1 MRPKLNHV
9 IFLGAGASYSSGYP
23 IGQELRLLM
32 TSRDYFQAKLDK
44 LYPTDNS
51 IQKQSLYESKLKC
64 LEYFDSFS
72 NSMEFFRRGGFATV
86 DEFSKLATEGFPEH
100 VQAMKKLMCF
110 VLAMHNPE
118 EKFHESDYYPFIQ
131 RLFRSDT
138 LNQFRDEI
146 TIITFNYDCY
156 LDFVMREAYRHRLA
170 ISKSAKVVKTLTEYL
185 NNSPDLAEPWSNK
198 LSSGFYHQESDKAV
212 AWGAGQFNYYKLH
225 GSITYGGA
233 PANFGY
239 DKLFLQGAPIRFQF
253 LEDQWF
259 VKHFVPPVVF
269 PWELF
274 DKDSGKFI
282 SEDDFVYVKGKCAMF
297 GSDGKKLFNH
307 FKTMWENAKISV
319 ERADKISFVGLSIHD
334 YLEGGL
340 RYLLQDVGKIKD
352 PKVRAC
358 ITEGTYDEAKPKR
371 VEVVVANPDN
381 NQFKNA
387 ENRLH
392 PSSLCGKV
400 ADLLKRVAPNLA
412 YVRSSSEDDG
422 IFRSTDTP
430 DKVEDPDITPRL
442 TFREFIEREMD

>member
-1 MRPKLNHV
+1 
-9 IFLGAGASYSSGYP
+9 
-23 IGQELRLLM
+23 
-32 TSRDYFQAKLDK
+32 
-44 LYPTDNS
+44 
-51 IQKQSLYESKLKC
+51 
-64 LEYFDSFS
+64 
-72 NSMEFFRRGGFATV
+72 
-86 DEFSKLATEGFPEH
+86 
-100 VQAMKKLMCF
+100 
-110 VLAMHNPE
+110 
-118 EKFHESDYYPFIQ
+118 
-131 RLFRSDT
+131 
-138 LNQFRDEI
+138 
-146 TIITFNYDCY
+146 
-156 LDFVMREAYRHRLA
+156 
-170 ISKSAKVVKTLTEYL
+170 
-185 NNSPDLAEPWSNK
+185 
-198 LSSGFYHQESDKAV
+198 
-212 AWGAGQFNYYKLH
+212 
-225 GSITYGGA
+225 
-233 PANFGY
+233 
-239 DKLFLQGAPIRFQF
+239 
-253 LEDQWF
+253 
-259 VKHFVPPVVF
+259 
-269 PWELF
+269 
-274 DKDSGKFI
+274 
-282 SEDDFVYVKGKCAMF
+282 MF